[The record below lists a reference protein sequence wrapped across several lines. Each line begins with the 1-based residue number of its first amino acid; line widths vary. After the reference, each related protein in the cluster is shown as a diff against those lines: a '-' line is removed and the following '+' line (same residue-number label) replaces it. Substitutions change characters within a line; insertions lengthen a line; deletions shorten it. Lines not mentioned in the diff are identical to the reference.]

1 MAGIT
6 LQQAQEQLDAF
17 LAAAIACAA
26 NQEYRIAGRVYRRAD
41 LTQIQS
47 MIDFWDNRVKALSR
61 TGGIQ
66 VMSVSPL

>member
-6 LQQAQEQLDAF
+6 LTQAQAQLDAF
-17 LAAAIACAA
+17 LAAAEACAK

-47 MIDFWDNRVKALSR
+47 MIEYWDAKVKSLSR
-61 TGGIQ
+61 SGIQ
-66 VMSVSPL
+66 VVQVTPL